1 MIDSRN
7 QARVRYERVNAET
20 GEEVPWDQVVKAY
33 EYDDGNYVVLDKQ
46 ELQEAVPE
54 ASKTVEIT
62 SFVDLDDIDPI
73 YFDRPYYLEPGKNGD
88 KGYALLRETM
98 KQSGKAGIA
107 QVVIRTRQY
116 VSAVIARGDVLLL
129 VLLRYQQ
136 EIRNAGDLS
145 LPGTPD
151 ELGVTEKELKMART
165 LVEAMESRWDP
176 SEHHDE
182 YRENLMRWIESKIES
197 GEIAR
202 GPEAAET
209 EAAPES
215 INIMEALK
223 KSVEGEAPGGPGK
236 KKPKKRAG

>member
-1 MIDSRN
+1 MS
-7 QARVRYERVNAET
+7 
-20 GEEVPWDQVVKAY
+20 
-33 EYDDGNYVVLDKQ
+33 
-46 ELQEAVPE
+46 
-54 ASKTVEIT
+54 
-62 SFVDLDDIDPI
+62 
-73 YFDRPYYLEPGKNGD
+73 
-88 KGYALLRETM
+88 
-98 KQSGKAGIA
+98 
-107 QVVIRTRQY
+107 IRTRQY
-116 VSAVIARGDVLLL
+116 VSAVIAQGNVLLL
-129 VLLRYQQ
+129 ILLRYQQ
-136 EIRNAGDLS
+136 EIRDAGDLS